1 MWSSGSMATSKRAR
15 LHPNPASPF
24 ESAQATH
31 HTDRPYNEPS
41 LARRK
46 SRPYEPM
53 KYPEERIQIDVKN
66 TFQKNTYF
74 IKPFIEKYDRT
85 DLYQYT
91 AIDEYF
97 RHCIVCRCT
106 YSSSL
111 FLCRVASQFKALGRE
126 CVQTGNYLLS
136 TSSTLLR
143 TIQNEP
149 YRRNDS

>member
-1 MWSSGSMATSKRAR
+1 MATSKRAR

-46 SRPYEPM
+46 SCPYELM

-85 DLYQYT
+85 ELYQYT

-97 RHCIVCRCT
+97 RYCKRTDTASVIYTHPA
-106 YSSSL
+106 YSY
-111 FLCRVASQFKALGRE
+111 VK
-126 CVQTGNYLLS
+126 
-136 TSSTLLR
+136 
-143 TIQNEP
+143 
-149 YRRNDS
+149 